1 MNKSIQTEVEKTII
15 PSRPQRSIRTRLLVI
30 LVLLVLVPAGIITVV
45 SGIQE
50 TRNAEKQITA
60 QLEAVA
66 TLKESEINSWLDGL
80 HNELLNT
87 ITTEQNNVLISLILE
102 NNADLLTYSQ
112 TRTNFRKRVALSLY
126 LKEVFLLDRNGV
138 VVLTNERSTI
148 SQMDADY
155 SNDPLF
161 LSSLENIKAATV
173 ALDVPTSG
181 QISVIIMRQIK
192 NNKGEIIGAIGA
204 IAPLQTLTD
213 VMVERA
219 GLGDTGETY
228 LINPDS
234 VLLTESRFEGY
245 PIGTFKVQ
253 TEGAQAGIRATEIGS
268 AIYESYRG
276 EPVIGVYQ
284 WIPELS
290 VVFLAEQSRNET
302 LVPIYTTLGIIAS
315 STAVAVFLAIIIGL
329 FLVRGIIRPL
339 EDLTKTATQL
349 ASGDLEQIVQLDQND
364 EIGQLAHA
372 FNMMGTQLR
381 ELFGNLEKRVE
392 IRTEELEERNNQLGA
407 IAGLARAIAT
417 IRDVEELLSEITQQI
432 SERFNYYH
440 VGIFLIDNNKEYAVL
455 RAASSDGGQKM
466 LRRDHRLKV
475 GEVGIVGY
483 VTGSGQTRIAGD
495 VGEEAVYFDNPD
507 LPETLSEMAL
517 PLVFSDE
524 IIGAL
529 DIQSKESNAFSKE
542 DIEVFLILADQVALA
557 IQNARSLVKAQLAL
571 EEADRANQKLTKQ
584 AWASFS
590 RSEKI
595 KGYHYLGGKAQ
606 PVSEIEEIPALGVLN
621 IPVQIRGQ
629 KIANIIL
636 EGPTPKHEWT
646 EDELAMVRVAAE
658 RAALALENARLLE
671 ETQKKAQ
678 RETIISDISAK
689 IGESRS
695 VDAIINTTIKEL
707 GDALSSPEVS
717 FHLQEHSPSS
727 QKKIEDE

>member
-1 MNKSIQTEVEKTII
+1 MNKSIQTEVKTTTSS
-15 PSRPQRSIRTRLLVI
+15 PRQRSIRTRLLVI
-30 LVLLVLVPAGIITVV
+30 LVLLVLVPAAIITVV
-45 SGIQE
+45 SSIQE

-87 ITTEQNNVLISLILE
+87 IITEQNNVLISLILE
-102 NNADLLTYSQ
+102 NNADTLTYSQ
-112 TRTNFRKRVALSLY
+112 TRTNFRKRAALSLY
-126 LKEVFLLDRNGV
+126 LKEIFLLDRNGV
-138 VVLTNERSTI
+138 VVLTNERSSI

-155 SNDPLF
+155 SSHPLF
-161 LSSLENIKAATV
+161 LGSLENIKAATV
-173 ALDVPTSG
+173 ALDAPTSG
-181 QISVIIMRQIK
+181 QISVIIMRQLK
-192 NNKGEIIGAIGA
+192 NSEGEIIGAIGA

-213 VMVERA
+213 VMIERA

-228 LINPDS
+228 LINSDS
-234 VLLTESRFEGY
+234 ILITESRFDGY

-253 TEGAQAGIRATEIGS
+253 TEGAQASIQTTEVGS
-268 AIYESYRG
+268 AIYQGYRG
-276 EPVIGVYQ
+276 EPVIGVYH

-290 VVFLAEQSRNET
+290 VAFLAEQSRRET
-302 LVPIYTTLGIIAS
+302 LIPIYATLGIIGS
-315 STAVAVFLAIIIGL
+315 STTVVVFLAIIIGL
-329 FLVRGIIRPL
+329 FLVRGIVRPL
-339 EDLTKTATQL
+339 EYLTKTATQL
-349 ASGDLEQIVQLDQND
+349 ASGDLEQVVQLDQND
-364 EIGQLAHA
+364 EIGQLARA
-372 FNMMGTQLR
+372 FNVMGAQLK
-381 ELFGNLEKRVE
+381 ELFGNLEERVE
-392 IRTEELEERNNQLGA
+392 SRTKELEERNNQLGA
-407 IAGLARAIAT
+407 IADLARAIAT

-432 SERFNYYH
+432 SERFSYYH
-440 VGIFLIDNNKEYAVL
+440 VGVFLIDNNKEYAVL

-466 LRRDHRLKV
+466 LARAHRLRV
-475 GEVGIVGY
+475 GEEGIVGY
-483 VTGSGQTRIAGD
+483 VTNSGQAHIAENVSD
-495 VGEEAVYFDNPD
+495 EDTYFDNPD
-507 LPETLSEMAL
+507 LPETLSEVAL
-517 PLVFSDE
+517 PLIFGYE
-524 IIGAL
+524 TIGAL
-529 DIQSKESNAFSKE
+529 DIQSTESNAFSEE
-542 DIEVFLILADQVALA
+542 DMEIFLILADQVALA
-557 IQNARSLVKAQLAL
+557 IQNARSLVRTQLAL

-584 AWASFS
+584 AWSSFS
-590 RSEKI
+590 LSEKI
-595 KGYHYLGGKAQ
+595 KGYHYMGGKAQ
-606 PVSEIEEIPALGVLN
+606 PVSEIEEIPASGVLN
-621 IPVQIRGQ
+621 IPIQIRGQ
-629 KIANIIL
+629 KIANIVL